1 MLMTPPPGYSPSP
14 MNRQTVQPLGSPAM
28 QGMPITGGGS
38 LGASAPYGSSL
49 GRPMLPPAPGGAMH
63 GPPLGGMANTN
74 MAQAL
79 GR

>member
-1 MLMTPPPGYSPSP
+1 MLMAPPPGYSPTSV
-14 MNRQTVQPLGSPAM
+14 NRQSVQGLGAPGQ
-28 QGMPITGGGS
+28 QGMSVLGNT

-49 GRPMLPPAPGGAMH
+49 GRPGMPPSPGAAIH